1 MPESRLRRKGAFTP
15 PPPKSSAPKPNPQW
29 FAPLMVFFLL
39 AGLAWVVVYYLGWA
53 PATWRPA
60 SASCWSASGC
70 SRSGVELLSSY
81 RNANPP

>member
-39 AGLAWVVVYYLGWA
+39 AGLVWVVVYYLTTGGYPIPGIGNWNLTA
-53 PATWRPA
+53 GFGVLLFGFGMLTKWR
-60 SASCWSASGC
+60 
-70 SRSGVELLSSY
+70 
-81 RNANPP
+81 